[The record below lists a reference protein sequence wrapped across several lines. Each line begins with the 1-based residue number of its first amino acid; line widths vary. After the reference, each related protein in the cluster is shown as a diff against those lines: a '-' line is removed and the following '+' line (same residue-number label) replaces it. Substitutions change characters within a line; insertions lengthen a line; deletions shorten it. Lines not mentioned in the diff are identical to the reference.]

1 MMPDSPRAAQP
12 VPVSTSRNAFSG
24 TGTDGSG
31 RVRRQARLA
40 SNTAAIAEKPLAVAN
55 CAGRAPGYAKRLRP
69 ECRISTAGA
78 LRSSL
83 TIARNNAS
91 KVGVGQTDHRNRK
104 EYVMNWEQ
112 IQGKWNKLKGNARVE
127 WARLSDQDLERV
139 AGEREKLVGLIQ
151 EKYGRTKK
159 EAEEEIDN
167 WCRRVS

>member
-1 MMPDSPRAAQP
+1 MPDQRAAP
-12 VPVSTSRNAFSG
+12 AKGSPAFARNKAPL
-24 TGTDGSG
+24 G
-31 RVRRQARLA
+31 RVA
-40 SNTAAIAEKPLAVAN
+40 S
-55 CAGRAPGYAKRLRP
+55 
-69 ECRISTAGA
+69 
-78 LRSSL
+78 
-83 TIARNNAS
+83 
-91 KVGVGQTDHRNRK
+91 TDHRNRK
-104 EYVMNWEQ
+104 ECVMNWEQ